1 MARSNTSRNLLT
13 DIIEL
18 RSVVTGQLVRPR
30 FVDLRQR
37 LQTRAQ
43 DDRSLV
49 YGSMDS
55 WAGIGATQ
63 LLDANAWWV
72 IADMSG
78 VIGPFTELTP
88 GRRLRCPSLSR
99 YQMQILPSDR
109 GAF

>member
-1 MARSNTSRNLLT
+1 MALSNTSRYLLT
-13 DIIEL
+13 DIIEY
-18 RSVVTGQLVRPR
+18 RSAVTGQLVKPR

-37 LQTRAQ
+37 VQERAQ
-43 DDRSLV
+43 DDRSLI

-55 WAGIGATQ
+55 WAGIGARQ
-63 LLDANAWWV
+63 LSDANAWWV

-78 VIGPFTELTP
+78 VIDPFTELVP
-88 GRRLRCPSLSR
+88 GQRLRCPSLSR